1 MQPHREEALKL
12 FDKATETENEGIK
25 YYEEAA
31 AKVQDIKAREIFLS
45 LADGERRHVKLIE
58 GAKKDARD
66 MYSSHAWTGDF
77 VGEIGKEIEAIG
89 RLYLPKLKGEIISA
103 NALDALNL
111 GIQVEQASIAFYSN
125 AKNKITAPGVSTL
138 FSTLCNFE
146 TVHLLFL
153 ELAVKDIKPGSKRN

>member
-1 MQPHREEALKL
+1 
-12 FDKATETENEGIK
+12 
-25 YYEEAA
+25 
-31 AKVQDIKAREIFLS
+31 
-45 LADGERRHVKLIE
+45 
-58 GAKKDARD
+58 
-66 MYSSHAWTGDF
+66 MYSSHVWTGDF
-77 VGEIGKEIEAIG
+77 IGEIGKEIEAIG
-89 RLYLPKLKGEIISA
+89 RLYLPKLKDEIISV

-125 AKNKITAPGVSTL
+125 AKTKITAPGVSTL